1 MTILLL
7 SILAVIVIFLIV
19 AALQSNDYVISREVT
34 VHQPREKV
42 FDYLRH
48 IRHMEQYNK
57 WVMTDPNQKTD
68 FRGTDGKTGFV
79 YAWDSNNKQAGKG
92 EQEIKQLV
100 LNEKIALEIRFEK
113 PFQGV
118 SEAMLMTS
126 EEGPG
131 KTRVT
136 YVFKGAKN
144 FGMKIAHLL
153 FNLENVL
160 GKDLDI
166 SLKNLKA
173 RLET

>member
-7 SILAVIVIFLIV
+7 SILAVIVIFLII

-34 VHQPREKV
+34 VRQPREKV

-48 IRHMEQYNK
+48 IRNMEQYNK
-57 WVMTDPNQKTD
+57 WVMTDPGKKTT
-68 FRGTDGKTGFV
+68 FRGTDGRTGFV
-79 YAWDSNNKQAGKG
+79 YAWDSTNKQAGKG

-100 LNEKIALEIRFEK
+100 QNEKIVLEIRFEK

-118 SEAMLMTS
+118 SEAMLMTHA
-126 EEGPG
+126 EGPEQ
-131 KTRVT
+131 TRVT

-153 FNLENVL
+153 FNLEKVL

-166 SLKNLKA
+166 SLENLKA
-173 RLET
+173 KLEQ

>member
-7 SILAVIVIFLIV
+7 FILAAIVIFLIV
-19 AALQSNDYVISREVT
+19 AALQSNDYVISREVS
-34 VHQPREKV
+34 VRQPREKV

-48 IRHMEQYNK
+48 IRNMEQYNK
-57 WVMTDPNQKTD
+57 WVMTDPGKKTT
-68 FRGTDGKTGFV
+68 FSGTDGRTGFV

-100 LNEKIALEIRFEK
+100 PNEKIVLEIRFEK

-126 EEGPG
+126 AEGPEQ
-131 KTRVT
+131 TRVT
-136 YVFKGAKN
+136 YLFKGTKN

-153 FNLENVL
+153 FNLEKVL

-166 SLKNLKA
+166 SLNNLKA
-173 RLET
+173 RLEK